1 MSHQLLVA
9 DVLARVE
16 AVREE
21 MVEVRRDLHAHPE
34 LGWHEVRTTEILERR
49 LVEAG
54 LSPRVL
60 PTGTGLICD
69 IGSGDS
75 CVALRADIDA
85 LPVPDAVE
93 APWRST
99 IDGVAHAC
107 GHDVHTSALLGAGL
121 VLAGMARDGQLD
133 RRVRLIFQPAEEVM
147 PGGALGVIAAGGL
160 DGVRRIYG
168 LHCDPRL
175 QVGQIGLR
183 VGALTAAADRILV
196 RLTGPGGHTSRPH
209 LTGDLVYAL
218 ATLVTELPAALSRR
232 VDPRAGMS
240 LVWGRIT
247 SGSAANAIP
256 ARGEAEGTLRCLDVN
271 AWRLAAE
278 LIPSLASQLVAPYGV
293 EVDTEVTHGVPPVM
307 NDADRDRRTPQRRP
321 PDPRRRRDRPHRPV
335 PRRRGLR
342 LVPGRHP
349 RRDGPPRRPPTR
361 PGNRRRP
368 PHPRLRPL
376 RRSHLPRHDNP
387 HLGRPAG
394 LTCPQDELSAV
405 ARAHL
410 LGQADDRISRGGC
423 WWDKSRMMV

>member
-16 AVREE
+16 AVRED
-21 MVEVRRDLHAHPE
+21 MVAVRRDLHAHPE
-34 LGWHEVRTTEILERR
+34 LGWHEVRTTELLEKQ
-49 LVEAG
+49 LVRAG

-69 IGSGDS
+69 IGAGDS

-107 GHDVHTSALLGAGL
+107 GHDVHTSALLGAAL

-133 RRVRLIFQPAEEVM
+133 RRVRVIFQPAEEVM

-175 QVGQIGLR
+175 QVGQVGLR
-183 VGALTAAADRILV
+183 VGALTAAADKLLV

-209 LTGDLVYAL
+209 LTADLVYAL
-218 ATLVTELPAALSRR
+218 AILVSELPAALSRR

-256 ARGEAEGTLRCLDVN
+256 SRGEAEGTLRCLDAN
-271 AWRLAAE
+271 AWRLAEE
-278 LIPSLASQLVAPYGV
+278 LLPELAAQLVAPYGV

-307 NDADRDRRTPQRRP
+307 NDTTAISVLQNAVQQTLGTSALAPTDQSLGGEDFAWYLE
-321 PDPRRRRDRPHRPV
+321 H
-335 PRRRGLR
+335 
-342 LVPGRHP
+342 VPGAMARL
-349 RRDGPPRRPPTR
+349 GVRPPTQESAADLHT
-361 PGNRRRP
+361 PGFTP
-368 PHPRLRPL
+368 
-376 RRSHLPRHDNP
+376 SEEAIT
-387 HLGRPAG
+387 LGTTL
-394 LTCPQDELSAV
+394 LTSTA
-405 ARAHL
+405 L
-410 LGQADDRISRGGC
+410 LD
-423 WWDKSRMMV
+423 

>member
-1 MSHQLLVA
+1 MVA

-21 MVEVRRDLHAHPE
+21 TLEVRRDLHAHPE
-34 LGWHEVRTTEILERR
+34 LGWHEVRTTEVVEKR

-60 PTGTGLICD
+60 PTGTGLVCD
-69 IGSGDS
+69 VGSGDS

-99 IDGVAHAC
+99 VDGVAHAC
-107 GHDVHTSALLGAGL
+107 GHDVHTAALLGTGL
-121 VLAGMARDGQLD
+121 VLAGMAGDGQLG

-160 DGVRRIYG
+160 DGVRRLYG

-209 LTGDLVYAL
+209 LTADLVYAL
-218 ATLVTELPAALSRR
+218 ATLVTALPAALSRR

-278 LIPSLASQLVAPYGV
+278 LIPTLAAKIVAPYGV

-307 NDADRDRRTPQRRP
+307 NDATAVDVLRRAVHQTLGAGAIGSTDQSLGGEDFAWYLEHVPGAMARIGVRRP
-321 PDPRRRRDRPHRPV
+321 SVENAADLHTPGFDP
-335 PRRRGLR
+335 
-342 LVPGRHP
+342 
-349 RRDGPPRRPPTR
+349 
-361 PGNRRRP
+361 
-368 PHPRLRPL
+368 
-376 RRSHLPRHDNP
+376 SEESIS
-387 HLGRPAG
+387 LGTTV
-394 LTCPQDELSAV
+394 LTSA
-405 ARAHL
+405 AL
-410 LGQADDRISRGGC
+410 LD
-423 WWDKSRMMV
+423 

>member
-34 LGWHEVRTTEILERR
+34 LGWREVRTTEILERR

-307 NDADRDRRTPQRRP
+307 NDASAIDVLHNAVHQTFGSGAIAPTDQSLGGEDFAWYLEDTPGAMARLGVRP
-321 PDPRRRRDRPHRPV
+321 PAQETAADLHTPGFDP
-335 PRRRGLR
+335 
-342 LVPGRHP
+342 
-349 RRDGPPRRPPTR
+349 
-361 PGNRRRP
+361 
-368 PHPRLRPL
+368 
-376 RRSHLPRHDNP
+376 SEEAIS
-387 HLGRPAG
+387 LGTTI
-394 LTCPQDELSAV
+394 LTTA
-405 ARAHL
+405 AL
-410 LGQADDRISRGGC
+410 LD
-423 WWDKSRMMV
+423 

>member
-1 MSHQLLVA
+1 MTHQLLVA

-16 AVREE
+16 EIRDEAT
-21 MVEVRRDLHAHPE
+21 EVRRDLHAHPE
-34 LGWHEVRTTEILERR
+34 LGWHEVRTTEVLERK

-69 IGSGDS
+69 VGSGDS

-85 LPVPDAVE
+85 LPVSDAVE
-93 APWRST
+93 SPWRST

-107 GHDVHTSALLGAGL
+107 GHDVHASALLGAGL
-121 VLAGMARDGQLD
+121 VLAGMARDGRLD
-133 RRVRLIFQPAEEVM
+133 RRVRLIFQPAEEVL

-218 ATLVTELPAALSRR
+218 ATLVTELPATLSRR
-232 VDPRAGMS
+232 IDPRAGMS

-247 SGSAANAIP
+247 SGSTANAIP
-256 ARGEAEGTLRCLDVN
+256 SRGEAEGTLRCLDVD

-278 LIPSLASQLVAPYGV
+278 LIPELASQLVAPYGV

-307 NDADRDRRTPQRRP
+307 NDAGAVDVLHNAVQQTLGSSAIAPTDQSLGGEDFAWYLEHVPGAMARLGVRP
-321 PDPRRRRDRPHRPV
+321 PALDTAGDLHTPTFDPSEESI
-335 PRRRGLR
+335 
-342 LVPGRHP
+342 
-349 RRDGPPRRPPTR
+349 
-361 PGNRRRP
+361 
-368 PHPRLRPL
+368 PL
-376 RRSHLPRHDNP
+376 GTTL
-387 HLGRPAG
+387 
-394 LTCPQDELSAV
+394 LTSTA
-405 ARAHL
+405 L
-410 LGQADDRISRGGC
+410 LD
-423 WWDKSRMMV
+423 

>member
-1 MSHQLLVA
+1 MTTSHSLRVA
-9 DVLARVE
+9 DVKARVDE
-16 AVREE
+16 VREE
-21 MVEVRRDLHAHPE
+21 AVAVRRDLHAHPE
-34 LGWHEVRTTEILERR
+34 LGWHEVRTTELLMRR
-49 LVEAG
+49 LTEAG

-69 IGSGDS
+69 IGSGDT

-85 LPVPDAVE
+85 LPVPDGVD

-99 IDGVAHAC
+99 IDGAAHAC
-107 GHDVHTSALLGAGL
+107 GHDVHTAALLGAGL
-121 VLAGMARDGQLD
+121 VLAGMARDGLLD

-160 DGVRRIYG
+160 DGVRRIFG

-175 QVGQIGLR
+175 DVGQVGLR
-183 VGALTAAADRILV
+183 TGALTAAADRILV

-209 LTGDLVYAL
+209 LTADLVYAL

-256 ARGEAEGTLRCLDVN
+256 SRGEAEGTLRCLDVN

-278 LIPSLASQLVAPYGV
+278 LIPTLAEQLVGPYGV

-307 NDADRDRRTPQRRP
+307 NDAAAID
-321 PDPRRRRDRPHRPV
+321 V
-335 PRRRGLR
+335 LR
-342 LVPGRHP
+342 AAVEQTMGSGAIAPTDQSLGGEDFAWYLEHVPGAMARL
-349 RRDGPPRRPPTR
+349 GVRPIGSETAADLHT
-361 PGNRRRP
+361 PGF
-368 PHPRLRPL
+368 
-376 RRSHLPRHDNP
+376 NP
-387 HLGRPAG
+387 SEDAIALGTAV
-394 LTCPQDELSAV
+394 LTTSA
-405 ARAHL
+405 L
-410 LGQADDRISRGGC
+410 LD
-423 WWDKSRMMV
+423 

>member
-1 MSHQLLVA
+1 MTTAGQLLVA
-9 DVLARVE
+9 DSKARVDE
-16 AVREE
+16 VRDETLAL
-21 MVEVRRDLHAHPE
+21 RRDLHAHPE
-34 LGWHEVRTTEILERR
+34 LGWNEVRTTEVLRQR

-54 LSPRVL
+54 LSPQVL

-75 CVALRADIDA
+75 CIALRADIDA
-85 LPVPDAVE
+85 LPVPDAVV
-93 APWRST
+93 APHRST
-99 IDGVAHAC
+99 VEGVAHAC
-107 GHDVHTSALLGAGL
+107 GHDVHTAALVGAGL
-121 VLAGMARDGQLD
+121 VLAGMARDGLLE

-175 QVGQIGLR
+175 DVGQVGLR

-209 LTGDLVYAL
+209 LTADLVYAL

-271 AWRLAAE
+271 AWRLAEE
-278 LIPSLASQLVAPYGV
+278 LIPSLAAQLAAPFGV

-307 NDADRDRRTPQRRP
+307 NDPAAIEVIRTAVGHTLGPAAVAPTDQSLGGEDFAWYLEHVPGAMARLGVRP
-321 PDPRRRRDRPHRPV
+321 PGPDTAADLHTPGFNPSEDAITLGTAV
-335 PRRRGLR
+335 
-342 LVPGRHP
+342 LV
-349 RRDGPPRRPPTR
+349 
-361 PGNRRRP
+361 
-368 PHPRLRPL
+368 
-376 RRSHLPRHDNP
+376 
-387 HLGRPAG
+387 A
-394 LTCPQDELSAV
+394 A
-405 ARAHL
+405 AL
-410 LGQADDRISRGGC
+410 LD
-423 WWDKSRMMV
+423 

>member
-16 AVREE
+16 AVRED
-21 MVEVRRDLHAHPE
+21 MVDVRRDLHAHPE
-34 LGWHEVRTTEILERR
+34 LGWHEVRTTEILEKR
-49 LVEAG
+49 LIEAG

-85 LPVPDAVE
+85 LPVPDGVDS
-93 APWRST
+93 PWRST
-99 IDGVAHAC
+99 IEGVAHAC
-107 GHDVHTSALLGAGL
+107 GHDVHTASLLGAAL
-121 VLAGMARDGQLD
+121 VLAGMARDRQLD
-133 RRVRLIFQPAEEVM
+133 RRVRLIFQPAEEKM

-160 DGVRRIYG
+160 DGVRRIFG

-175 QVGQIGLR
+175 QVGQVGLR

-209 LTGDLVYAL
+209 LTADLVYAL

-256 ARGEAEGTLRCLDVN
+256 SRGEAEGTLRCLDASV
-271 AWRLAAE
+271 WRLADE
-278 LIPSLASQLVAPYGV
+278 LLPSLAAQLVHPYGV
-293 EVDTEVTHGVPPVM
+293 EVETEVTHGVPPVI
-307 NDADRDRRTPQRRP
+307 NDATAIEVLHDAVQQTLGSSAIAPTDQSLGGE
-321 PDPRRRRDRPHRPV
+321 DFAWYLED
-335 PRRRGLR
+335 
-342 LVPGRHP
+342 VPGAMARL
-349 RRDGPPRRPPTR
+349 GVRPPTQDTSGDLHT
-361 PGNRRRP
+361 PAFDP
-368 PHPRLRPL
+368 
-376 RRSHLPRHDNP
+376 SEEAIS
-387 HLGRPAG
+387 LGTTV
-394 LTCPQDELSAV
+394 LTSV
-405 ARAHL
+405 AL
-410 LGQADDRISRGGC
+410 LD
-423 WWDKSRMMV
+423 

>member
-1 MSHQLLVA
+1 MTHQLLVA

-21 MVEVRRDLHAHPE
+21 MVDVRRDLHAHPE
-34 LGWHEVRTTEILERR
+34 LGWHEVRTTELLEKR

-69 IGSGDS
+69 IGAGDT

-85 LPVPDAVE
+85 LPVPDGVVE
-93 APWRST
+93 PWQST

-168 LHCDPRL
+168 VHCDPRL
-175 QVGQIGLR
+175 QVGQVGLR
-183 VGALTAAADRILV
+183 VGALTAAADKLLV

-209 LTGDLVYAL
+209 LTADLVYAL
-218 ATLVTELPAALSRR
+218 ATLVSQLPAALSRR

-256 ARGEAEGTLRCLDVN
+256 SRGEAEGTLRCLDVN
-271 AWRLAAE
+271 AWRLAEE
-278 LIPSLASQLVAPYGV
+278 LIPALAAQITRPYGV

-307 NDADRDRRTPQRRP
+307 NDATAITILQNAVHQTLGSSAVAPTDQSLGGEDFAWYLE
-321 PDPRRRRDRPHRPV
+321 H
-335 PRRRGLR
+335 
-342 LVPGRHP
+342 VPGAMARL
-349 RRDGPPRRPPTR
+349 GVRPPTLDTTGDLHT
-361 PGNRRRP
+361 PTFDP
-368 PHPRLRPL
+368 
-376 RRSHLPRHDNP
+376 SEE
-387 HLGRPAG
+387 AI
-394 LTCPQDELSAV
+394 TV
-405 ARAHL
+405 ATTLFTSTAL
-410 LGQADDRISRGGC
+410 LD
-423 WWDKSRMMV
+423 

>member
-1 MSHQLLVA
+1 MTTSHSLRLA
-9 DVLARVE
+9 DVKARVDE
-16 AVREE
+16 VREE
-21 MVEVRRDLHAHPE
+21 AVAVRRDLHAHPE
-34 LGWHEVRTTEILERR
+34 LGWHEVRTTELLARR
-49 LVEAG
+49 LTEAG

-69 IGSGDS
+69 VGSGDT

-99 IDGVAHAC
+99 IDGAAHAC
-107 GHDVHTSALLGAGL
+107 GHDVHTAALLGSGL
-121 VLAGMARDGQLD
+121 VLAGMARDGLLD
-133 RRVRLIFQPAEEVM
+133 RRIRLIFQPAEEVM

-160 DGVRRIYG
+160 DGVRRIFG

-175 QVGQIGLR
+175 EVGQIGLR
-183 VGALTAAADRILV
+183 TGALTAAADRILV

-209 LTGDLVYAL
+209 LTADLVYAL

-256 ARGEAEGTLRCLDVN
+256 ARGEAEGTLRCLDVS

-278 LIPSLASQLVAPYGV
+278 LIPTLAEQLVAPYGV

-307 NDADRDRRTPQRRP
+307 NDAAAIDVFRTAVEQTMGSGAVAPTDQSLGGE
-321 PDPRRRRDRPHRPV
+321 DFAWYLEH
-335 PRRRGLR
+335 
-342 LVPGRHP
+342 VPGAMA
-349 RRDGPPRRPPTR
+349 
-361 PGNRRRP
+361 
-368 PHPRLRPL
+368 RL
-376 RRSHLPRHDNP
+376 
-387 HLGRPAG
+387 GVRPAG
-394 LTCPQDELSAV
+394 IETAADLHTPGFNPSEEAIALGTGVLTA
-405 ARAHL
+405 AAL
-410 LGQADDRISRGGC
+410 LD
-423 WWDKSRMMV
+423 